1 MLGRL
6 KAVAAESGLA
16 FIERSMTFNS
26 RRAQELAKYAETQ
39 DRGRVFH
46 RLVFEAYFAR
56 GENIARFEVLRRIA
70 AAAGLDP
77 TASEQ
82 VIRQGLYT
90 DAVDRDWQ
98 RCRAMGITAVPTFH
112 INGRILVGA
121 HPRAA
126 IEAMVLAAEADR
138 RKES

>member
-6 KAVAAESGLA
+6 KVVAAESGLA
-16 FIERSMTFNS
+16 FTERTMTFNS
-26 RRAQELAKYAETQ
+26 RRAQELAKFAEAQ
-39 DRGRVFH
+39 GRGRAFH

-70 AAAGLDP
+70 AAADLDP

-82 VIRQGLYT
+82 VIRQGRYT
-90 DAVDRDWQ
+90 DAVERDWQ

-112 INGRILVGA
+112 INGRILAGA
-121 HPRAA
+121 QPRTA
-126 IEAMVLAAEADR
+126 IEAMVLAAGADR
-138 RKES
+138 RKE